1 MPKAANSPQSPH
13 PYLPP
18 SGSGERA
25 EDAAPVVARVVEA
38 LPNALYRV
46 ELEPGRERITAHVS
60 GSGGLLRL
68 LPGED
73 VLVEITPYD
82 TTRGRIVRR
91 KS

>member
-1 MPKAANSPQSPH
+1 MPEASRPEAR
-13 PYLPP
+13 
-18 SGSGERA
+18 GEERA
-25 EDAAPVVARVVEA
+25 QVVTARVVEA

-46 ELEPGRERITAHVS
+46 EIEPSRERLTAHVA
-60 GSGGLLRL
+60 SGGALLRL

>member
-1 MPKAANSPQSPH
+1 MPKATNSPH
-13 PYLPP
+13 PSPE
-18 SGSGERA
+18 GTGA
-25 EDAAPVVARVVEA
+25 HGQDANVASARVVEA